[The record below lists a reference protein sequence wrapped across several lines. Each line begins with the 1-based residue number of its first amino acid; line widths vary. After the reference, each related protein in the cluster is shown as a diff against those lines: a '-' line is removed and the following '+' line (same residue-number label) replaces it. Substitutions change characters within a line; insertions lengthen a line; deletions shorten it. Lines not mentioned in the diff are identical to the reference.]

1 VAGLDRDR
9 QVVNGRAD
17 HPSARVRLEAAL
29 LDVALLDAHGAVPA
43 PAPALGGDASPT
55 VLVVAAEADL
65 RRYVR
70 ECLRD
75 RPALRLAEAATL
87 RGAVA
92 LAARH
97 PPACLVV
104 DERERDVL
112 AALASYRA
120 VLLLDDLPHA
130 VPTRAPRVRLLAR
143 PFTAAE
149 LVAEIDRLI
158 G

>member
-1 VAGLDRDR
+1 MT
-9 QVVNGRAD
+9 GRPD

-29 LDVALLDAHGAVPA
+29 LDAGRAA
-43 PAPALGGDASPT
+43 PAPAAEPGGRACPT

-65 RRYVR
+65 RHYVR

-75 RPALRLAEAATL
+75 RPALCLVEAATASA
-87 RGAVA
+87 AVA
-92 LAARH
+92 LATRH

-104 DERERDVL
+104 DERERGVL
-112 AALASYRA
+112 GTLDSHRA
-120 VLLLDDLPHA
+120 VLLVDDLPRDA
-130 VPTRAPRVRLLAR
+130 PTPAPRVRLLAR

-149 LVAEIDRLI
+149 LVAAIDRLI